1 MSYRISLLKYY
12 ALHIRNMI
20 DLQLVYAGNKIF
32 DERLY
37 AYRGL
42 FLFRPVESFNAHGQ
56 VIPCCFVND
65 VRE

>member
-42 FLFRPVESFNAHGQ
+42 FLFRPVESFNAHG
-56 VIPCCFVND
+56 
-65 VRE
+65 